1 MTRYIGKQPAFG
13 NFVKL
18 DAISVVNGQA
28 AYTMQ
33 SGSSNFTNYDN
44 VNQFIV
50 SLNGVIQAPTD
61 SFTVSGSTITFA
73 SALSTGDVINFIL
86 VLGDVLSIGTP
97 SDNTISTAKIQN
109 TAVNSDKLATDA
121 VQTAKI
127 QNDAVTT
134 DKINLISTSSTPSLE
149 AKGTS
154 GQTDGYIQ
162 LNCEQNSHGIK
173 LKSPPHS
180 AGQSYTLTFPSTAPA
195 TDKFLKTD
203 SSGNLSFADAGG
215 ANTPAFFAFQDGS
228 SAQTISH
235 NTNTK
240 IQFQTEVFDSDNA
253 YDNSSNYRFTP
264 QTAGKYFIF
273 ASVMLGTSSDIN
285 QVECKIYKNGSVYTN
300 GIGVNLH
307 YNNVDVSTIVD
318 MNGSSDYVEAY
329 IMHNEGS
336 NQNTYPSDTNR
347 YVRFGGYRLIT

>member
-86 VLGDVLSIGTP
+86 VLGDVLSVGTP
-97 SDNTISTAKIQN
+97 SDNTVSTAKLQN
-109 TAVNSDKLATDA
+109 TSVNADKLATDS

-127 QNDAVTT
+127 QDDAVT
-134 DKINLISTSSTPSLE
+134 KAKVNFISDGTAGVE
-149 AKGTS
+149 VKGDGGS
-154 GQTDGYIQ
+154 NDGYIQ
-162 LNCEQNSHGIK
+162 LNCRLNSHGIK

-195 TDKFLKTD
+195 TDKILQTD
-203 SSGNLSFADAGG
+203 SSGNLSFVDAASGG
-215 ANTPAFFAFQDGS
+215 AISTHFATINGVNSTTSTSYQSIGSGLSITMTPAS
-228 SAQTISH
+228 
-235 NTNTK
+235 
-240 IQFQTEVFDSDNA
+240 
-253 YDNSSNYRFTP
+253 
-264 QTAGKYFIF
+264 
-273 ASVMLGTSSDIN
+273 TSS
-285 QVECKIYKNGSVYTN
+285 KI
-300 GIGVNLH
+300 LLL
-307 YNNVDVSTIVD
+307 STLNI
-318 MNGSSDYVEAY
+318 
-329 IMHNEGS
+329 
-336 NQNTYPSDTNR
+336 
-347 YVRFGGYRLIT
+347 